1 MRALR
6 GNEGPQRAAQVRH
19 AARTA
24 SVNTSSSCLVHE
36 RTVDSSQVM
45 RATRHRQPSLRHAGP
60 ALTPACRPGPHSG
73 MQAQSS
79 LQHAGT
85 ALTQACRPG
94 HHSGMQAWPSLRHA
108 DMALT
113 QACRQH
119 TRPGR
124 HSGMQVMS
132 EGVRRR
138 THPPLRLLL
147 LHLLLLPP
155 QLPHGPQCDA
165 SGWVLGGETE
175 YSGW

>member
-108 DMALT
+108 GMALT
-113 QACRQH
+113 QACRH
-119 TRPGR
+119 GP
-124 HSGMQVMS
+124 HSGMQAAHATRAS
-132 EGVRRR
+132 LRHAGDERRCQAP
-138 THPPLRLLL
+138 HPPTTA
-147 LHLLLLPP
+147 PP
-155 QLPHGPQCDA
+155 PPPPA
-165 SGWVLGGETE
+165 AVATAAAPRPPV
-175 YSGW
+175 